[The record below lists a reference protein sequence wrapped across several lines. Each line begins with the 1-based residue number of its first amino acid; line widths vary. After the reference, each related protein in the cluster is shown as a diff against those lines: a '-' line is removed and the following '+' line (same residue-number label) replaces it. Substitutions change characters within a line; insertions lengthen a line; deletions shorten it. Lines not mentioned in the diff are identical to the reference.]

1 MKLKKKLEGMLE
13 KTTPQK
19 KSKKMKKMRLEDS
32 GSEAEANN
40 DAGSS

>member
-19 KSKKMKKMRLEDS
+19 KSKKAKKMKLQDS
-32 GSEAEANN
+32 GSEVDANN